1 MADIDVGSPRK
12 AARVII
18 VVFAL
23 SFISSSY
30 VADRL
35 LWHSSL
41 ESIRTGLLLL
51 KSGIRS
57 QTKVE
62 RS

>member
-12 AARVII
+12 AARVIVV

-23 SFISSSY
+23 SFINLSY

-41 ESIRTGLLLL
+41 ESIR
-51 KSGIRS
+51 IRRDIIS
-57 QTKVE
+57 FL
-62 RS
+62 RLS

>member
-18 VVFAL
+18 IVVFAL
-23 SFISSSY
+23 SFISLLY

-41 ESIRTGLLLL
+41 D
-51 KSGIRS
+51 S
-57 QTKVE
+57 QFG
-62 RS
+62 SSDAPQ

>member
-1 MADIDVGSPRK
+1 MGSPRK
-12 AARVII
+12 TAQVII

-23 SFISSSY
+23 SFISLSY

-41 ESIRTGLLLL
+41 ESIRIRTDIF
-51 KSGIRS
+51 KSRQS
-57 QTKVE
+57 
-62 RS
+62 

>member
-1 MADIDVGSPRK
+1 MGSPHK

-18 VVFAL
+18 VVVFAL

-41 ESIRTGLLLL
+41 RVLYTLG
-51 KSGIRS
+51 G
-57 QTKVE
+57 TF
-62 RS
+62 